1 MAFDDLYQEIILDHY
16 RNPRNAEALP
26 DVSDELV
33 HENPSCGDSVKIS
46 VEVGEDGTVRR
57 IRFDGHGCAISVA
70 SASIMSEE
78 LAGKPVDVV
87 RAEIER
93 FVSVMRGTAP
103 ADELDELGDLVA
115 LKGIIQY
122 PTRVKCATLA
132 WHALNATLPERSS
145 GA

>member
-16 RNPRNAEALP
+16 RNPRNAEPLANI
-26 DVSDELV
+26 SDELV
-33 HENPSCGDSVKIS
+33 HENPSCGDSVKIA
-46 VEVGEDGTVRR
+46 VDVADDGTVRR

-78 LAGKPVDVV
+78 LVGKPVEKV
-87 RAEIER
+87 RAWIER

-103 ADELDELGDLVA
+103 ADDLDEFGDLVA

-132 WHALNATLPERSS
+132 WHALNASLPEH
-145 GA
+145 ATDT

>member
-16 RNPRNAEALP
+16 RNPRNAEKLP

-33 HENPSCGDSVKIS
+33 HENPSCGDSVKIAVD
-46 VEVGEDGTVRR
+46 VEEDGTVRR

-78 LAGKPVDVV
+78 LVGKPVDHV
-87 RAEIER
+87 RTAIER

-103 ADELDELGDLVA
+103 ADDLDQLGDLVA

-132 WHALNATLPERSS
+132 WHALSATLPDGSAD
-145 GA
+145 G